1 MSDSV
6 SRGVSVKG
14 ENGLHLVPCSQIA
27 QCAGDFECEIQI
39 AKGDRNVDARNIF
52 ELMSLN
58 AGQGSQLELTATG
71 PDAAQAVESLANLF
85 ETGFQGRVNRA
96 D

>member
-6 SRGVSVKG
+6 SRAVSVKG

-27 QCAGDFECEIQI
+27 QCAGEFESEIQI
-39 AKGDRNVDARNIF
+39 VKGDRHVDARNIF

-58 AGQGSQLELTATG
+58 AGKGSQLELTATG
-71 PDAAQAVESLANLF
+71 PDAAQAVENLANLF
-85 ETGFQGRVNRA
+85 ETGFQGHVNRA